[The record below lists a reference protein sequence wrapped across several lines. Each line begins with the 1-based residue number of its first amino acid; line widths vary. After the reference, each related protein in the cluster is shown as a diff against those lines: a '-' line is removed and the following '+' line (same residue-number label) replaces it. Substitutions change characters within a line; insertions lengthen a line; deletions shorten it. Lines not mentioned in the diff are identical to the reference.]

1 MELKYDVFISYSH
14 CDRKVAE
21 ALCGYLESRGLR
33 CFIDYRDIPRGAF
46 WARII
51 PPALRA
57 SAVMVAV
64 YSDDYNRSVQV
75 ERELAIADNSGIPI
89 LPFRLSDHPFG
100 DAKSY
105 YFETLNWLDAF
116 PDPEKMFGALADTI
130 AGIVAKG
137 ERRQGAD
144 TNEPAAA
151 AHFISQDVEAVS
163 TDDYAY
169 EDDYED
175 GIAQMVKMNYAR
187 AAELLIEPAMAN
199 YRDAQER
206 MRQLALRDFINLIPP
221 KVWQKVRQEAEKE
234 NAFAEYLMARYYSA
248 VDIDDDISFEYSAR
262 SARQGNL
269 FGRFDFAKVHELGI
283 GAEKDIDFAMG
294 EFKDLDRRAFGPAT
308 VELARQYLYGYNG
321 PRNVSRGLRV
331 LRRGVEAGDINCIQ
345 EYGTMLIG
353 GDGVDRDVEKGRELL
368 QQCVDAGL
376 PTALELLADSYLFDY
391 PTGGVNDAESIHRAI
406 NLYNLGARKL
416 NPQCMGKLGFIALN
430 HADAAG
436 LAVDPAKG
444 IEWYRKAMEL
454 GHMLSMSQLGFAYY
468 YGTGT
473 DENNDEAWRCF
484 WRAHRLTDG
493 TSEYMLGMMCLEGTA
508 PDGRTLLDALGFF
521 ENALYLGGWGGGSAA
536 KDLFRFTATPA
547 FLEGFPTKEVDLAD
561 LAECPKD
568 DAKALEYLRRGADY
582 DEATCAYLLGCAL
595 TDPSRPYADPG
606 EGIEYLEKALA
617 SAWACPAA
625 NLRLYQVYTQG
636 IGVMPD
642 AAKAREYLD
651 AAAET
656 LGADVARM
664 FAERICPSD
673 SHGSSPNNKF
683 GSGDSKF
690 SSKF

>member
-175 GIAQMVKMNYAR
+175 GIAQMVQMNYAR

-221 KVWQKVRQEAEKE
+221 QGVAEGAPGSRERKR
-234 NAFAEYLMARYYSA
+234 LRRISHGA
-248 VDIDDDISFEYSAR
+248 V
-262 SARQGNL
+262 L
-269 FGRFDFAKVHELGI
+269 FGR
-283 GAEKDIDFAMG
+283 
-294 EFKDLDRRAFGPAT
+294 
-308 VELARQYLYGYNG
+308 
-321 PRNVSRGLRV
+321 
-331 LRRGVEAGDINCIQ
+331 
-345 EYGTMLIG
+345 
-353 GDGVDRDVEKGRELL
+353 
-368 QQCVDAGL
+368 
-376 PTALELLADSYLFDY
+376 
-391 PTGGVNDAESIHRAI
+391 
-406 NLYNLGARKL
+406 
-416 NPQCMGKLGFIALN
+416 
-430 HADAAG
+430 
-436 LAVDPAKG
+436 
-444 IEWYRKAMEL
+444 
-454 GHMLSMSQLGFAYY
+454 
-468 YGTGT
+468 
-473 DENNDEAWRCF
+473 
-484 WRAHRLTDG
+484 
-493 TSEYMLGMMCLEGTA
+493 
-508 PDGRTLLDALGFF
+508 
-521 ENALYLGGWGGGSAA
+521 
-536 KDLFRFTATPA
+536 
-547 FLEGFPTKEVDLAD
+547 
-561 LAECPKD
+561 
-568 DAKALEYLRRGADY
+568 
-582 DEATCAYLLGCAL
+582 
-595 TDPSRPYADPG
+595 
-606 EGIEYLEKALA
+606 
-617 SAWACPAA
+617 
-625 NLRLYQVYTQG
+625 
-636 IGVMPD
+636 
-642 AAKAREYLD
+642 
-651 AAAET
+651 
-656 LGADVARM
+656 
-664 FAERICPSD
+664 
-673 SHGSSPNNKF
+673 
-683 GSGDSKF
+683 
-690 SSKF
+690 